1 MGAFTNEMKAKPQ
14 NAFAVQAINDLRTG
28 YRHRMAE
35 VEALENSILTSLVGG
50 KKLPKKPDAIL
61 ERLMKGEKP
70 DLVFVREFLESSET
84 GQVLLGQ
91 LRATHIQ
98 RIAQTSF
105 NPSQPHADFGVRLNK
120 LASNLAGHGGRSG
133 KAGMGIHE
141 PAVQAELVA
150 VGKALRILNNKY
162 FVGVVPGGTK
172 LEEIAINVISRSPE
186 FMARF
191 LTRALS
197 GGANM
202 ERALLD
208 PATRKALIE
217 LAARGPTDRLGKAAM
232 VTLASFIHDSEEAE
246 RNDAEA
252 AAEAARAK
260 MMQSMSV
267 R

>member
-1 MGAFTNEMKAKPQ
+1 R
-14 NAFAVQAINDLRTG
+14 VG

-61 ERLMKGEKP
+61 ERLMKGEKG
-70 DLVFVREFLESSET
+70 DLVFVREFLEASET

-105 NPSQPHADFGVRLNK
+105 NPAQPHVDFGVRLNK
-120 LASNLAGHGGRSG
+120 LAGRLAGHGGRAG

-141 PAVQAELVA
+141 PAVQAELVL
-150 VGKALRILNNKY
+150 VGKALRILANKY

-191 LTRALS
+191 LTRAMS
-197 GGANM
+197 GGKNM
-202 ERALLD
+202 ERLLLD
-208 PATRKALIE
+208 PATRKAVIA
-217 LAARGPTDRLGKAAM
+217 LAERGPVDRLGKAAM
-232 VTLASFIHDSEEAE
+232 VTLASFIQDSEEADRNAEKVAE
-246 RNDAEA
+246 RQRQAQLLDIVPRGQTA
-252 AAEAARAK
+252 
-260 MMQSMSV
+260 Q
-267 R
+267 